1 MVLGYGF
8 DTYLTEADNIYDLI
22 GNCFGGLCEHIN
34 NQQEFTSKYLDQKL
48 NPNIGILNEFSET
61 IMELMEDYS
70 ASKYASV
77 SQQILQLVQ
86 NIDLQSYLDPKKN
99 QLTILYCILAAIDSV
114 AGNWENKWM
123 ASTLGPLDKQ
133 NKTNY
138 RVYYNLKRTI
148 HEDYVAGIGRNRAV
162 SSDFSEQFENFRFI
176 HESSWKEH
184 INVPQ
189 VKYLQP
195 SKAWTEKNGNA
206 HRLKIAVIPFSVHQN
221 FAFKFVGESSFIVD
235 YANFNQAYAAEK
247 ISQAVASAIHVG
259 SNIIVLP
266 EFVVS
271 PEVYR
276 SVQQQIRISRRNM
289 KGMDLML
296 VFAGTTWTEEGN
308 NVMQILDAWGE
319 EIGEYYKYSPY
330 TKPKKGRH
338 GFERYEA
345 LRTPGKRCDIMAIEH
360 IGLFLPAICRD
371 MIDGEYTEKLA
382 RYFLPAFTIIAAW
395 SPSLAQFAER
405 QKELANKYFV
415 SSVLAN
421 ACSSIRKTALN
432 IGNGGIVSKRK
443 TIAGICKKDI
453 QRDGCTANC
462 STGGCFYLLDYDF
475 SFEDK
480 VKNTNIEII
489 RYQPE

>member
-1 MVLGYGF
+1 MVLWYGF

-22 GNCFGGLCEHIN
+22 GNCFGGLCENID

-48 NPNIGILNEFSET
+48 NPNIGILNEFSEN
-61 IMELMEDYS
+61 IMELMEDYNVS
-70 ASKYASV
+70 EYASV

-99 QLTILYCILAAIDSV
+99 QLTVLYCILAAIDSV
-114 AGNWENKWM
+114 AGNWESKWM

-148 HEDYVAGIGRNRAV
+148 HEDYVVGIGRNRAV
-162 SSDFSEQFENFRFI
+162 SSDFFEQFENFRFI
-176 HESSWKEH
+176 HENSWKEH

-189 VKYLQP
+189 AKYLQP
-195 SKAWTEKNGNA
+195 SKAWIEKNKNA

-235 YANFNQAYAAEK
+235 YANFNQAHAAER
-247 ISQAVASAIHVG
+247 IRQAVASAIHVG

-266 EFVVS
+266 EYVVS

-308 NVMQILDAWGE
+308 NVMRILDAWGE
-319 EIGEYYKYSPY
+319 EIGEYYNDYCIVKSENEKYGITGTS
-330 TKPKKGRH
+330 G
-338 GFERYEA
+338 
-345 LRTPGKRCDIMAIEH
+345 
-360 IGLFLPAICRD
+360 
-371 MIDGEYTEKLA
+371 
-382 RYFLPAFTIIAAW
+382 
-395 SPSLAQFAER
+395 SL
-405 QKELANKYFV
+405 LLSCNYNKI
-415 SSVLAN
+415 S
-421 ACSSIRKTALN
+421 
-432 IGNGGIVSKRK
+432 
-443 TIAGICKKDI
+443 
-453 QRDGCTANC
+453 
-462 STGGCFYLLDYDF
+462 
-475 SFEDK
+475 
-480 VKNTNIEII
+480 
-489 RYQPE
+489 